1 MQVLK
6 LAENGDSPVALK
18 VFMAKCSVLAHYKAL
33 LTEWIEFDY
42 LSAAGD
48 DEGRFGFSKAADF
61 SEQP

>member
-1 MQVLK
+1 MIHQLRLK
-6 LAENGDSPVALK
+6 C
-18 VFMAKCSVLAHYKAL
+18 MAKCSVLAHYKAL

-61 SEQP
+61 PEQP